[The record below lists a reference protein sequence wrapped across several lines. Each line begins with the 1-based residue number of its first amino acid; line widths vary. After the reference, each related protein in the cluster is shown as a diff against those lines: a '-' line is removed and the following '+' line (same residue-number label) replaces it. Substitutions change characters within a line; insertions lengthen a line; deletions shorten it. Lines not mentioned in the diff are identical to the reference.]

1 MPRSHLKRI
10 AAPKSWAI
18 ARKETKYVMRPKPGP
33 HKLEQGMPLSVAIR
47 ELVKVAKTNR
57 EAKQIIKL
65 KDVFVDKRKRTD
77 EKYPVGLMDII
88 EFPQLEEQYR
98 IVFDRKGKLAAIKA
112 DSKEAATKLAR
123 IESKSKIA
131 GGKIQL
137 HLSDGRNITVDKDV
151 YKIGDTL
158 QLGLPEQK
166 ITDHFKLDKGM
177 MIMLVGGKHTGMI
190 ATAEEIAKDKIIIK
204 AGKGRYE
211 VMKQHAFVIGTDKPA
226 IDSIKHLMAE
236 KAK

>member
-1 MPRSHLKRI
+1 MPTSHLKRI

-18 ARKETKYVMRPKPGP
+18 ARKETKYIMRPRPGP
-33 HKLEQGMPLSVAIR
+33 HRLEQGMPLSVAIR
-47 ELVKVAKTNR
+47 ELIKVAKAAK

-98 IVFDRKGKLAAIKA
+98 ILFDRKGNLTAVKA
-112 DSKEAATKLAR
+112 DTKEASTKLAR
-123 IESKSKIA
+123 IESKSKAA

-137 HLSDGRNITVDKDV
+137 HLSDGRNITEEKDD
-151 YKIGDTL
+151 YRIGDTL
-158 QLGLPEQK
+158 QLGLPEQR
-166 ITDHFKLDKGM
+166 ILNHMKLDKGAM
-177 MIMLVGGKHTGMI
+177 LMLVGGKHTGMI
-190 ATAEEIAKDKIIIK
+190 ATAEEVAGDKIIIK

-211 VMKQHAFVIGTDKPA
+211 VKKEHAFVIGAEKPA
-226 IDSIKHLMAE
+226 LDSIRHMMAE
-236 KAK
+236 KVK